1 MPLAFDVM
9 HPAGS
14 PTHRHRAREIIS
26 AHPEV
31 KSLIGRNPWSALW
44 AVSLVSLQWL
54 AAFLLSEVFWLWI
67 FVAAY
72 FFGAFVN
79 HALYVLIH
87 EATHNLVF
95 RRKNHNKLLGVF
107 CDFALV
113 TPSAMAFRV
122 YHMLHHQH
130 LGDYEMDPDIVCH
143 TEGRLVG
150 NSAWRKTIWLF
161 LFSLSQALRPLKI
174 RDVRFGNRWIFANTL
189 VILVVDIGI
198 FAVLGPQALAY
209 LALSTLFALGLHP
222 LGGRWIQEHY
232 KTAEGQETYS
242 YYGPL
247 NRVCF
252 NMGYHNEHHDMPGVP
267 WNALPEVKKLA
278 PEFYDGLKSYRS
290 WTALLVRFI
299 SDPTLSTYSR
309 ILRQPPKDRSSAPT
323 VEHKSQSM
331 ETGPSD
337 LKTAVSGFRS

>member
-1 MPLAFDVM
+1 MHLAFDVM
-9 HPAGS
+9 EPAEAT
-14 PTHRHRAREIIS
+14 THRHRAREMIS
-26 AHPEV
+26 VHPEV

-95 RRKNHNKLLGVF
+95 RRKNHNKLLGIV

-130 LGDYEMDPDIVCH
+130 LGDYDMDPDIVCH

-189 VILVVDIGI
+189 VVLIVDIGI
-198 FAVLGPQALAY
+198 FVVLGPQALAY

-267 WNALPEVKKLA
+267 WNALPKVKKLA

-299 SDPTLSTYSR
+299 LDPTLSTYSR
-309 ILRQPPKDRSSAPT
+309 ILRQPPKDRTSAPT
-323 VEHKSQSM
+323 FERKSQS
-331 ETGPSD
+331 ETAGPSTPKMAVPD
-337 LKTAVSGFRS
+337 LRG